1 MIVHSLKISQKSP
14 RTFPDLILYFS
25 GAKMSVVA
33 IGLHDNSGS
42 PVCSVFNI
50 TGGAF
55 TFACT
60 TAPANGTILGYVL
73 MTPP

>member
-1 MIVHSLKISQKSP
+1 
-14 RTFPDLILYFS
+14 
-25 GAKMSVVA
+25 MSVVA